1 MTLGQ
6 TTIDFDFIWDNMD
19 LFLGGV
25 RLTIFISIVAF
36 TLATIGGLAVA
47 LMRMSKFRIVR
58 TAIAVYINV
67 FRAIPLLVFILFV
80 YYGIAISFE
89 LQVSAIQAGI
99 LALTLQYSAWLGEIF
114 RGGIQ
119 AISCGQREAA
129 LSIGMGHFQAFV
141 RVVLPQAFRIAIPPT
156 GNMFIGMV
164 KDSSLVYLIGVP
176 ELLRV
181 SNRLANS
188 TFRYFEVYLAV
199 VLIYL
204 VLTTSIYF
212 LVKYLERRY
221 ALIDVLT
228 ARSRRFSLFGGRRAV
243 RLRELQ
249 DKVKHHVIAA
259 PVELEMHEEF
269 AEDDPEGSVEASAVP
284 GTGWA
289 GVRGGPMDRSP
300 ADGVKEEPADGA
312 KGKESQE

>member
-1 MTLGQ
+1 MTLAQ
-6 TTIDFDFIWDNMD
+6 TSISFDFIWDNMGI
-19 LFLGGV
+19 FLDGV

-36 TLATIGGLAVA
+36 TLATIGGLGVA
-47 LMRMSKFRIVR
+47 LMRMSKSRIVR
-58 TAIAVYINV
+58 TLIAAYINV

-119 AISCGQREAA
+119 AVSHGQREAA
-129 LSIGMGHFQAFV
+129 LSLGMSRFQAFL

-156 GNMFIGMV
+156 GNMFIGMI

-181 SNRLANS
+181 SNRLANR
-188 TFRYFEVYLAV
+188 TFRYFEVYLAT

-204 VLTTSIYF
+204 ILTTSIYF
-212 LVKYLERRY
+212 LVKYLEQRY

-228 ARSRRFSLFGGRRAV
+228 AKTRRFSLFGRRRAA
-243 RLRELQ
+243 RLRN
-249 DKVKHHVIAA
+249 
-259 PVELEMHEEF
+259 
-269 AEDDPEGSVEASAVP
+269 
-284 GTGWA
+284 
-289 GVRGGPMDRSP
+289 
-300 ADGVKEEPADGA
+300 
-312 KGKESQE
+312 